1 MLRVAALTQRA
12 HLLYWYIS
20 TNTHAKGAAGYR
32 PPTREQMLRVAARTQ
47 QMSAGAG
54 GDIPSQYNAA
64 ERFRDCKAFRV
75 KDQKSCGACYAF
87 AAVRTRRM
95 RYSSVHTACRRVR
108 LLRSGPGELRR
119 VLRVCCGK

>member
-1 MLRVAALTQRA
+1 
-12 HLLYWYIS
+12 
-20 TNTHAKGAAGYR
+20 
-32 PPTREQMLRVAARTQ
+32 MLRVAARTQ
-47 QMSAGAG
+47 QMAAEAG

-95 RYSSVHTACRRVR
+95 HHSSVHAACRRLR
-108 LLRSGPGELRR
+108 LLRSEPEELRR
-119 VLRVCCGK
+119 VLRVCCGKDQAHAS